1 MFPEPKDA
9 ISYGNKLK
17 FTKTNVQLL
26 NRFVGFIH
34 ESRRISPNIFIRK
47 ERYPKRD
54 ISKYPSIKTY

>member
-34 ESRRISPNIFIRK
+34 ESRFIHEVYSPLFERRDIQKEISPNILQ
-47 ERYPKRD
+47 
-54 ISKYPSIKTY
+54 